1 MLSPGATAEH
11 VAHACETMAA
21 LNADGYAD
29 ATRLLADGDLK
40 ADVAAID
47 LPAMVLCGGADTI
60 TPPDGVRAIA
70 AAFPGGRPYHEIPG
84 AGHASYLEG
93 AADYNR
99 LLAAFAE
106 DLA

>member
-1 MLSPGATAEH
+1 MRVSFHPDYYVELPPGHPFPMAKFPEL
-11 VAHACETMAA
+11 HA
-21 LNADGYAD
+21 
-29 ATRLLADGDLK
+29 RLLADGDLM

-47 LPAMVLCGGADTI
+47 PPAMVLCGGADTI
-60 TPPDGVRAIA
+60 TPPDAVREIA

-99 LLAAFAE
+99 LLARFA
-106 DLA
+106 DGLT